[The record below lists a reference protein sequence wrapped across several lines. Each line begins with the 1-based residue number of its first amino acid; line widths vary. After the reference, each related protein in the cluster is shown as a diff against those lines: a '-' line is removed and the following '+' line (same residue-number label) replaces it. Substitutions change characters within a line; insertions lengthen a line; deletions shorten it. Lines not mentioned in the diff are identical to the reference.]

1 MGDVVPMRRRSD
13 TAPAT
18 APRRDPLW
26 RELLGGILRDVRT
39 ERGETQRDIAD
50 RAGISMQYLSEIE
63 RGRKE
68 PSSEMLAAVSGA
80 LGLTLLDLTS
90 AATRRLV
97 SESSRPRGPVALAA

>member
-1 MGDVVPMRRRSD
+1 MGDVVPMRRRPD
-13 TAPAT
+13 TEPT
-18 APRRDPLW
+18 TVPRRDPLW
-26 RELLGGILRDVRT
+26 RELLGGILRDART
-39 ERGETQRDIAD
+39 DRGETQRDVAD

-90 AATRRLV
+90 AAARRLFRD
-97 SESSRPRGPVALAA
+97 SGRPSGPVALAA